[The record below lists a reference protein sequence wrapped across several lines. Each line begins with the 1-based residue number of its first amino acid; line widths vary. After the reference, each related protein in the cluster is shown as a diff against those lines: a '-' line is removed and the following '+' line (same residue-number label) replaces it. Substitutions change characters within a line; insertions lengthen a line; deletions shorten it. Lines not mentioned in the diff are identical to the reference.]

1 MYNSLVIK
9 EADTVATVITPI
21 KNGDKIIY
29 DVNGEEKSLTAST
42 DIPIYHKAALRDIR
56 KGEAVIK
63 YGCKIGYALQD
74 IKKGE
79 HVHTWNLDSIM
90 K

>member
-9 EADTVATVITPI
+9 ESDTVVTVIAPI
-21 KNGDKIIY
+21 KAGEEIIY
-29 DVNGEEKSLTAST
+29 NINGEEKKLTAST

-56 KGEAVIK
+56 KDEVITK
-63 YGCKIGYALQD
+63 YGCKIGYALAE
-74 IKKGE
+74 IKQGE
-79 HVHTWNLDSIM
+79 HIHTWNLDSMM